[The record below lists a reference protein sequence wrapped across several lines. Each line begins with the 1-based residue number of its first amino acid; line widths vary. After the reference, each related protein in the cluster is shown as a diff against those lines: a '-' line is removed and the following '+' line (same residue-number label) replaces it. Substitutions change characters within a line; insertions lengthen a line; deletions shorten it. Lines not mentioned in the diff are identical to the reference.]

1 MMKSD
6 MNILR
11 LNLASPLRYLPLENL
26 DPFAYKTEDGETLFC
41 FELDVSE
48 RLRFEPDRNT
58 FLGALVFGGQATE
71 SRAGEPKAERCFLE
85 LPCGF
90 YLFSQK
96 RELLNREDIITM
108 AIEIQAEGL
117 WQRLKPGVEL
127 YLRYLFEDGSMVTQL
142 FRPYTE

>member
-1 MMKSD
+1 

-11 LNLASPLRYLPLENL
+11 LNLTSPLRYVPLENL
-26 DPFAYKTEDGETLFC
+26 DPFAYKPEDGETLFC

-48 RLRFEPDRNT
+48 RLCFEPDRDT
-58 FLGALVFGGQATE
+58 FLGALVFSAQATE
-71 SRAGEPKAERCFLE
+71 SRAGEPKAEGGFLE
-85 LPCGF
+85 LPCGH
-90 YLFSQK
+90 YLFAQK
-96 RELLNREDIITM
+96 RELLTRDDIITM

-117 WQRLKPGVEL
+117 WQRLKPGFEL